1 MTCVNPL
8 VLDGS
13 EVKLRLEAERAV
25 TGSPVHIDWLRFT
38 VNLRNAPQPDVD
50 DLFPLPPP
58 AAMPVGLDLDSW
70 YAANVKDGRYC
81 PRFANDLF
89 RWEKL
94 QDLRKVLNSLPDA
107 DFSASAQAKELAV
120 RVADALGSDF
130 SLHPELLKGHDF
142 YRFRWSIVRNG
153 DKEVA
158 WVGFLASSTSPRQK
172 SQASTIHV
180 NLTGTACTF
189 ADVRW
194 PERIAA
200 LIEDT
205 NAKITRCDLALDF
218 FGGIS
223 GGLGRVKSDYEAG
236 LMNVR
241 GNCPKCNMI
250 GVWLD
255 TGGHS
260 RSFYFGSKEAGKQ
273 TNVYEKGHQLYGPV
287 SANPWQRIEL
297 RYGNKLRVLSVD
309 MLRRPADFFAGASDW
324 HAALLAEHGTV
335 AAPES
340 VTVKARRALE
350 TVRAEVSRNVRWLL
364 NTAAPSVALAFQH
377 LGDDFLDLVTGK
389 SAPGRLQSFHSDEIS
404 NAYASAFSRISS
416 GSRSGG
422 GAVPAFAP
430 S

>member
-1 MTCVNPL
+1 MTRVNPL

-13 EVKLRLEAERAV
+13 EVKLRLQAERAV
-25 TGSPVHIDWLRFT
+25 TGSAVHVDWLRFT
-38 VNLRNAPQPDVD
+38 VNLRHAPLPAVD

-58 AAMPVGLDLDSW
+58 AAMPVGLDLDAW

-81 PRFANDLF
+81 PRFANDLY

-107 DFSASAQAKELAV
+107 DFAASAQAKELAV
-120 RVADALGSDF
+120 RVADALGPDF

-158 WVGFLASSTSPRQK
+158 WVGFLASSTSPQQK
-172 SQASTIHV
+172 SQANTIHV
-180 NLTGTACTF
+180 NITGTACTF

-194 PERIAA
+194 PERMAA

-218 FGGIS
+218 FDGIRGGMP
-223 GGLGRVKSDYEAG
+223 RVLADHEAG
-236 LMNVR
+236 LMDVR
-241 GNCPKCNMI
+241 GKRPAPEMVGN
-250 GVWLD
+250 W
-255 TGGHS
+255 TSSGHS

-287 SANPWQRIEL
+287 SGNPWQRIEL

-309 MLRRPADFFAGASDW
+309 MLRRPSDFFAGASDW

-335 AAPES
+335 ASPEP
-340 VTVKARRALE
+340 VKCKARRALE
-350 TVRAEVSRNVRWLL
+350 TVCAEASRNVRWLL

-377 LGDDFLDLVTGK
+377 LGDDFLALVTGK
-389 SAPGRLQSFHSDEIS
+389 SAPGRLQAFNDAEIAD
-404 NAYASAFSRISS
+404 AY
-416 GSRSGG
+416 
-422 GAVPAFAP
+422 PLAFARLVP